1 MTLYISALSLDAHAH
16 RQLNITD
23 HYSLHRVVYSLFE
36 DVRSEQQKHGSVSS
50 GIQWVD
56 KGGDIRGRKI
66 LIMADRPPCEPRAG
80 KLETKILS
88 DTFLSYPHY
97 RFSVCLNPTRRNKQ
111 TGKQVPV
118 IGRDAIAAWFCQ
130 RAASW
135 GFEVCPAHIQT
146 ENVNVVQMRL
156 SGEKTITL
164 QQATLSGQMTVKQ
177 QAIFE
182 KSFKQGIGRARA
194 FGCGLLQIVPLSE
207 PDFFN

>member
-118 IGRDAIAAWFCQ
+118 TARYAGWVKTVCCFTPLDFSPRRIAAIFGVRW
-130 RAASW
+130 SW
-135 GFEVCPAHIQT
+135 HVT
-146 ENVNVVQMRL
+146 RNVRWR
-156 SGEKTITL
+156 S
-164 QQATLSGQMTVKQ
+164 
-177 QAIFE
+177 
-182 KSFKQGIGRARA
+182 RARCLPVVFRTA
-194 FGCGLLQIVPLSE
+194 NLRVKA
-207 PDFFN
+207 